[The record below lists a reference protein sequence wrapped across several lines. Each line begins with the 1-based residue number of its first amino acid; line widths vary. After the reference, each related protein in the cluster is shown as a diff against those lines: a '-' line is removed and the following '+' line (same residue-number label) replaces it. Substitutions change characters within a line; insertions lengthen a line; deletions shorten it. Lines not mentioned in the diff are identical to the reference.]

1 MQGGLVM
8 ESFIKVFV
16 LIYLAYQTYKDI
28 REKQVSL
35 RSIIMFSLVGVVI
48 NISITNIS
56 LFDMILGS
64 AVGFGVILIGKLMKD
79 GIGTGDGA
87 VLSSIGILM
96 GGKICLLIFLIA
108 ITISAVIVIFLLVFK
123 KVKMKQELPFIPY
136 ILFAYML
143 ILM

>member
-87 VLSSIGILM
+87 VLSSIGILI

>member
-1 MQGGLVM
+1 M

-16 LIYLAYQTYKDI
+16 LIYLSYQTYKDI

-35 RSIIMFSLVGVVI
+35 RSIIIFSLTGVVI
-48 NISITNIS
+48 NIFSTNIS
-56 LFDMILGS
+56 LFDMFLGS
-64 AVGFGVILIGKLMKD
+64 AVGLGVILIGKLMRD

-87 VLSSIGILM
+87 VLSGIGILM
-96 GGKICLLIFLIA
+96 GGKMCLLIFLMA
-108 ITISAVIVIFLLVFK
+108 ITISAAIAIVLLVFK

-136 ILFAYML
+136 ILCAYML